1 MKLSLHSISSFLI
14 AVALLSGAAAA
25 QKSSK
30 TLSVP
35 GTLDDDLREYVAI
48 PALPGYE
55 QQLAAKIRA
64 ELARFSP
71 ETDNLGNV
79 FFTIGS
85 GSPHKLIVAPIDEPG
100 YVVSGITE
108 DGYLRVQRLP
118 QTAPNG
124 VFDDLYSAQPVRI
137 RTSSGKFVDGVFA
150 GLSVHL
156 QPGRQHPPS
165 TSDLDDL
172 YVDIGASSAA
182 EVRKAGVD
190 VLDPLMLDRT
200 LYHLGGNRMTAPAV
214 GDRFGAA
221 ALMDLAR
228 KLDSSKVKGTVT
240 IAFVTQQWSGARGLQ
255 RLLTKMKADE
265 LIYVGRL
272 QPSGPIANTQG
283 LRRAPRSDPGAGV
296 LIGLTGV
303 GESVGGFA
311 GELKDLAEKNK
322 IAYAIDY
329 AAPLLPTAG
338 YAPPPQ
344 LPERSIHLGV
354 AVAWPATPA
363 EMISSADLNQLG
375 ALLQVYTQ
383 GPPPPGGVGS
393 GSGGSAS
400 GGDGRGMGV
409 NPPASSFLKPLVETY
424 GVSGHEKPVLD
435 EVKRLLP
442 PWAKPETDA
451 AGNLVLHVAKAPAG
465 SKAPRI
471 LVVAHMDEIGF
482 EVRSIAADGR
492 LVAESRGGGTLEF
505 FAGHAALVHT
515 ASGDKPALIE
525 LPKGWDTADFKWPRG
540 RDVGVRVDVGAR
552 SAKEV
557 DALGIKVGDSIT
569 IPKKYR
575 QLVATRANGRSF
587 DDRVGC
593 AALISAAWALG
604 PGLKD
609 RNVTFMWST
618 GEELGLL
625 GAAAAAKRLAE
636 ADDVPE
642 FVFAID
648 TFVSSDS
655 PLESKRFADA
665 EIGKGFVIRAA
676 DNSNIV
682 PPELVE
688 KLIKLARANQIPVQY
703 GVTGGGNDGS
713 AFLRYGSIDV
723 AMGWPLRYSHSP
735 GEVVDTRDVDALG
748 RIVAA
753 VSRSW

>member
-1 MKLSLHSISSFLI
+1 MKRDLFSIFLLLF
-14 AVALLSGAAAA
+14 AVAMFSGTTGA

-30 TLSVP
+30 SAGVP
-35 GTLDDDLREYVAI
+35 GSIDEDLRDFVAI
-48 PALPGYE
+48 SAIPGYE

-64 ELARFSP
+64 ELAHFSP

-100 YVVSGITE
+100 FVVSGITD

-118 QTAPNG
+118 QAAPNG

-137 RTSSGKFVDGVFA
+137 RTASGKFVDGVFA

-172 YVDIGASSAA
+172 YVDIGASSTA

-190 VLDPLMLDRT
+190 VLDPIMLDRT
-200 LYHLGGNRMTAPAV
+200 LYHLGGNKVTAPAV

-228 KLDSSKVKGTVT
+228 KLDSTKVKGTVT
-240 IAFVTQQWSGARGLQ
+240 IAFITQQWSGARGLQ
-255 RLLTKMKADE
+255 RMITEMKADE

-283 LRRAPRSDPGAGV
+283 LRREPRSDPGAGV

-303 GESVGGFA
+303 GERVGGFA
-311 GELKDLAEKNK
+311 GDIKDLAEKNK
-322 IAYAIDY
+322 IPNAIDY

-338 YAPPPQ
+338 YTPPPQ
-344 LPERSIHLGV
+344 MPERSIHLGV
-354 AVAWPATPA
+354 AVSWPATPA
-363 EMISSADLNQLG
+363 EMISSEDVGKLA
-375 ALLQVYTQ
+375 ALLQVYVQ
-383 GPPPPGGVGS
+383 GPPPQEGIGANSTGS
-393 GSGGSAS
+393 TAIGAKAE
-400 GGDGRGMGV
+400 MV
-409 NPPASSFLKPLVETY
+409 ANPPAAAFLKPLVETY
-424 GVSGHEKPVLD
+424 GVSGHERPVLD
-435 EVKRLLP
+435 EVKHLLP
-442 PWAKPETDA
+442 AWAKPDTDA
-451 AGNLVLHVAKAPAG
+451 SGNLVLRVAKAPAG
-465 SKAPRI
+465 VKSPRI

-492 LVAESRGGGTLEF
+492 LEAESRGGGSLEF

-515 ASGDKPALIE
+515 TSGDKQALIE

-540 RDVGVRVDVGAR
+540 RDIAVRVDVGAR
-552 SAKEV
+552 SPKEV
-557 DALGIKVGDSIT
+557 EALGIKVGDSIT

-575 QLVATRANGRSF
+575 QLIGTRANGRSF

-593 AALISAAWALG
+593 AALIAATWNLG
-604 PGLKD
+604 AGLKD

-618 GEELGLL
+618 GEELGLI
-625 GAAAAAKRLAE
+625 GAAAAAKRMAE
-636 ADDVPE
+636 ADESPE
-642 FVFAID
+642 YVFAID

-655 PLESKRFADA
+655 PIESKRFADA
-665 EIGKGFVIRAA
+665 EIGKGFVIRAV

-682 PPELVE
+682 PPELVD

-713 AFLRYGSIDV
+713 VFLRYGSIDV

-735 GEVVDTRDVDALG
+735 AEVVDTRDVDALG

-753 VSRSW
+753 VSRNW

>member
-1 MKLSLHSISSFLI
+1 MKRSLFSISSFLF
-14 AVALLSGAAAA
+14 AVALLSGAAPA

-30 TLSVP
+30 TSGVP
-35 GTLDDDLREYVAI
+35 GTLDEDLREYVAI
-48 PALPGYE
+48 PAIPGYE
-55 QQLAAKIRA
+55 QQLAAKIHA

-100 YVVSGITE
+100 FVVSGITE

-165 TSDLDDL
+165 TNDLDDL

-190 VLDPLMLDRT
+190 VLDPLILDRT
-200 LYHLGGNRMTAPAV
+200 LYHLGGGKMTAPAV

-221 ALMDLAR
+221 ALVELAR
-228 KLDSSKVKGTVT
+228 KIDSSKVKGTVT
-240 IAFVTQQWSGARGLQ
+240 IAFITQQWSGARGLQ

-311 GELKDLAEKNK
+311 GEFKDLAEKNK
-322 IAYAIDY
+322 IPYAIDY
-329 AAPLLPTAG
+329 AAPILPALG
-338 YAPPPQ
+338 YAAPPQ

-363 EMISSADLNQLG
+363 EMISAADLGQLG
-375 ALLQVYTQ
+375 ALLQVYMQ
-383 GPPPPGGVGS
+383 GPPPSGGVGS
-393 GSGGSAS
+393 GSGAGTEKGAF
-400 GGDGRGMGV
+400 GIGV
-409 NPPASSFLKPLVETY
+409 NSPASAFLKPLVETY

-435 EVKRLLP
+435 EVKRLVP

-451 AGNLVLHVAKAPAG
+451 SGNLVLHVAKAPAG

-482 EVRSIAADGR
+482 EVRSISSDGR
-492 LVAESRGGGTLEF
+492 LETESRGGGTLEF

-515 ASGDKPALIE
+515 ASGDKPALVE
-525 LPKGWDTADFKWPRG
+525 LPKGWDAADFKWPRG

-552 SAKEV
+552 SPKEV

-593 AALISAAWALG
+593 AALIAAAWALG

-636 ADDVPE
+636 ADEVPE
-642 FVFAID
+642 YVFAID

-655 PLESKRFADA
+655 PIESKRFADA
-665 EIGKGFVIRAA
+665 EIGKGFVIRAV

-682 PPELVE
+682 PPEFVE
-688 KLIKLARANQIPVQY
+688 KLIKLARANQIPVQF

-735 GEVVDTRDVDALG
+735 AEVVDTRDVDALG